1 MTDNHLDPP
10 DEPEPP
16 EWYYRLWVYLEE
28 EQPPETVATA
38 IRQAMRAWVDLMNQE
53 YNPGPETLEELPD
66 DFYQGPEH
74 CPHGKEWTG
83 CDACDHASDIA
94 YDTAREGTR

>member
-28 EQPPETVATA
+28 EQPPKTVAIA
-38 IRQAMRAWVDLMNQE
+38 IQQAMRAWVDCMNQE
-53 YNPGPETLEELPD
+53 Y
-66 DFYQGPEH
+66 
-74 CPHGKEWTG
+74 
-83 CDACDHASDIA
+83 DAE
-94 YDTAREGTR
+94 REGGK

>member
-28 EQPPETVATA
+28 EQPPETIA
-38 IRQAMRAWVDLMNQE
+38 IAIQQAMRAWVDRMNQLRK
-53 YNPGPETLEELPD
+53 P
-66 DFYQGPEH
+66 
-74 CPHGKEWTG
+74 
-83 CDACDHASDIA
+83 
-94 YDTAREGTR
+94 